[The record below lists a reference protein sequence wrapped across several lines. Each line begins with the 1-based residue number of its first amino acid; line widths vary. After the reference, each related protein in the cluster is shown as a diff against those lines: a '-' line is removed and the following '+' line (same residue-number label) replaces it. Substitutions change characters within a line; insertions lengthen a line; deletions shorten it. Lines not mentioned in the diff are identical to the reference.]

1 MKQPTDPIKI
11 LLAHLIEEGETPET
25 AKKIV
30 DAMLGEL
37 CVKYEQLRGNSS
49 DEVLDTV
56 YGPLNRSDH
65 YFHEKR
71 KNFLNYG
78 NAFACALDGGNRPRL
93 GKVLREYI
101 DVDGTLRGG
110 YKPCLIQ

>member
-1 MKQPTDPIKI
+1 MQQPTLDNYIKI
-11 LLAHLIEEGETPET
+11 LIAHLVNEGMSPE
-25 AKKIV
+25 
-30 DAMLGEL
+30 DAIKAMDHLLGEL
-37 CVKYEQLRGNSS
+37 CRKYEQLRGNSG

-71 KNFLNYG
+71 KNFFNYG
-78 NAFACALDGGNRPRL
+78 YAFACALDGGNRPRL

-110 YKPCLIQ
+110 Y

>member
-37 CVKYEQLRGNSS
+37 CVKYEKLRANSD
-49 DEVLDTV
+49 DEVIDRI
-56 YGPLNRSDH
+56 YRGGPFNRSDN
-65 YFHEKR
+65 YFHEKWG
-71 KNFLNYG
+71 KFINQGY
-78 NAFACALDGGNRPRL
+78 AFACYLDGGNLPRL

-110 YKPCLIQ
+110 Y